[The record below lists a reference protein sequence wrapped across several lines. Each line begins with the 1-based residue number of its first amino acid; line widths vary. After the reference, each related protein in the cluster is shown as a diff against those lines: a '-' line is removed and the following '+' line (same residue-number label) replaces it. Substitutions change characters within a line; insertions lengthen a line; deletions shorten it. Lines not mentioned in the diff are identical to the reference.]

1 MKTKTDTQTTA
12 APRWLWPVSVVI
24 GVVFL
29 VVIGVQSGVTGV
41 QELSDPGA
49 LTRWALPA
57 TKAIHNIAWSLTFGA
72 LMFGAIILPR
82 WTKMPRRGKQVPLD
96 AEEHPA
102 YTRSIKIASVS
113 AIIWTFSAIAQI
125 VFTYSDVAG
134 MPVNTSEGFSEGMLD
149 YVLAIAVGHAWF
161 WMTIIA
167 AVVTSLVFALRTTT
181 GLAWAAVL
189 TMLGIV
195 PLALVGHSSS
205 GDDHF
210 AAVNSIGLHLLGVL
224 LWVGGLVLLAM
235 LAPKLTGAAQ
245 LKPKARKH
253 NTQPL
258 VYTVL
263 SRYSAV
269 AGIAI
274 VLVAGSGVA
283 NAAIRMETLGHFLSP
298 YGQMVLLKAVL
309 TVALGLVG
317 LAHRVRVIPRLKTG
331 TSQPPAKARTILW
344 RLIAVEVVIMVGVMV
359 TATLLGSSEPPKP
372 EEIPP
377 DASPA
382 RITSKYELPPELT
395 AIRWITEWRFNWLW
409 VAVVIFLA
417 IWYLRATKKLA
428 DRGDKWPIY
437 RTIFF
442 FIGLTI
448 LVWDTSSAPAIY
460 GLVLFSA
467 HMVNHMILTMLIPI
481 FLVLGAPITLA
492 MRSMSSR
499 KDGTRGPREYM
510 LILLQSNFA
519 KVVTHPIF
527 AAVNFAGSL
536 LIFYFTPVF
545 ELALRY
551 HIGHEL
557 MNTHFLLT
565 GFIFASV
572 MIGIDPLPNR
582 PTYPL
587 RLVVLLATMVF
598 HAFIAVSLTG
608 SESLLMSEWFS
619 AIGRDWG
626 GSAIEDQQLGGL
638 IMWGTGEFPTVGMA
652 LIVLFRWRQDDLQHA
667 KRRDERVDRLGDS
680 DLDELNEY
688 YVAMAAANQE
698 QPEHD
703 PRR

>member
-1 MKTKTDTQTTA
+1 MTKSDTQTTKS
-12 APRWLWPVSVVI
+12 PNWLWPVSVI
-24 GVVFL
+24 TGVVL
-29 VVIGVQSGVTGV
+29 LIVIGVQSGVTGA
-41 QELSDPGA
+41 QQLSDPGA

-57 TKAIHNIAWSLTFGA
+57 TKAVHNIAWALTFGG
-72 LMFGAIILPR
+72 LMFAAIILPR
-82 WTKMPRRGKQVPLD
+82 WTKMPKRRSKARDD

-102 YTRSIKIASVS
+102 YTLAIKVASIS
-113 AIIWTFSAIAQI
+113 AIIWTFSALSQI

-149 YVLAIAVGHAWF
+149 YVLAIAVGRAWF

-167 AVVTSLVFALRTTT
+167 AVVTSLIFALRTPT
-181 GLAWAAVL
+181 GMAWGAGL
-189 TMLGIV
+189 TLLGVV

-210 AAVNSIGLHLLGVL
+210 AAVNSIGLHLFGVL
-224 LWVGGLVLLAM
+224 LWVGGLILLAI
-235 LAPKLTGAAQ
+235 LAPTLTGTAQ
-245 LKPKARKH
+245 LKPQVQKNH
-253 NTQPL
+253 TQPL
-258 VYTVL
+258 VYTIL
-263 SRYSAV
+263 TRYSAV
-269 AGIAI
+269 AGVAI

-283 NAAIRMETLGHFLSP
+283 NAAIRMENLSHFLQP
-298 YGQMVLLKAVL
+298 YGQMVVLKAVL
-309 TVALGLVG
+309 TIALGLIG

-331 TSQPPAKARTILW
+331 TTQPPANARKILW
-344 RLIAVEVVIMVGVMV
+344 RLIAVEIVIMVAVMV
-359 TATLLGSSEPPKP
+359 TAVILAKSEPPKP

-377 DASPA
+377 NASPA
-382 RITSKYELPPELT
+382 RITTKYELPPELT

-409 VAVVIFLA
+409 VAVVIFLT
-417 IWYLRATKKLA
+417 IWYIRAIRQLA
-428 DRGDKWPIY
+428 ARDVKWPVQ
-437 RTIFF
+437 RTILF
-442 FIGLTI
+442 FIGLAI

-481 FLVLGAPITLA
+481 FVVLGAPITLA
-492 MRSMSSR
+492 LRSTQAR
-499 KDGTRGPREYM
+499 QDGTRGPREYM
-510 LILLQSNFA
+510 LSLLNSKYA
-519 KVVTHPIF
+519 KFITNPIF

-536 LIFYFTPVF
+536 VIFYFTPVF
-545 ELALRY
+545 EFALRY

-557 MNTHFLLT
+557 MNVHFLLT

-626 GSAIEDQQLGGL
+626 LSAIEDQQMGGL

-652 LIVLFRWRQDDLQHA
+652 LIVLFRWRQDDMQHA
-667 KRRDERVDRLGDS
+667 KRRDDRVDKYGDT

-688 YVAMAAANQE
+688 YARMAAANQE
-698 QPEHD
+698 PTTHD
-703 PRR
+703 TR

>member
-1 MKTKTDTQTTA
+1 MTTKTDTPTKTA
-12 APRWLWPVSVVI
+12 PSWLWPVSVVT
-24 GVVFL
+24 GVAFL
-29 VVIGVQSGVTGV
+29 LVIGVQSGVTGV

-57 TKAIHNIAWSLTFGA
+57 TKVIHNIAWSLTFGA
-72 LMFGAIILPR
+72 LMFAAVILPR
-82 WTKMPRRGKQVPLD
+82 WTKMPRRGQAPPSD
-96 AEEHPA
+96 TEEHPA
-102 YTRSIKIASVS
+102 YTRTVKIASVS

-134 MPVNTSEGFSEGMLD
+134 MAVNASEGFSEGMLD
-149 YVLAIAVGHAWF
+149 YVLAIAVGRAWF

-167 AVVTSLVFALRTTT
+167 AVVTSVIFALRTPI
-181 GLAWAAVL
+181 GMAWAAVL
-189 TMLGIV
+189 SLGGVV

-224 LWVGGLVLLAM
+224 LWLGGLVLLAM
-235 LAPKLTGAAQ
+235 LAPKLMGTSQ
-245 LKPKARKH
+245 LKSRARAN

-263 SRYSAV
+263 TRYSAV
-269 AGIAI
+269 AGVAIA
-274 VLVAGSGVA
+274 LVAASGVA
-283 NAAIRMETLGHFLSP
+283 NAAIRMEHFGHFFAP
-298 YGQMVLLKAVL
+298 YGQMVVLKAVL
-309 TVALGLVG
+309 TIALGLIG

-331 TSQPPAKARTILW
+331 TTQPPARARKTLW
-344 RLIAVEVVIMVGVMV
+344 QLIAVEVVIMVGVMV

-382 RITSKYELPPELT
+382 RITTKYELPPELS

-409 VAVVIFLA
+409 VAVAIFLA
-417 IWYLRATKKLA
+417 IWYVRAIRKLSA
-428 DRGDKWPIY
+428 RGDKWPVQ

-442 FIGLTI
+442 FIGLAI
-448 LVWDTSSAPAIY
+448 LVWDTSAAPAIY

-492 MRSMSSR
+492 MRSMESR

-510 LILLQSNFA
+510 LTLLQSKYS
-519 KVVTHPIF
+519 KVITNPIF

-536 LIFYFTPVF
+536 VIFYFTPVF
-545 ELALRY
+545 EFALRY
-551 HIGHEL
+551 HIGHEM
-557 MNTHFLLT
+557 MNIHFLLT
-565 GFIFASV
+565 GFIFVSV

-582 PTYPL
+582 PSYPL
-587 RLVVLLATMVF
+587 RLVILLATMVF

-608 SESLLMSEWFS
+608 SDSLLMSEWFS

-626 GSAIEDQQLGGL
+626 ASAIEDQQIGGL

-652 LIVLFRWRQDDLQHA
+652 MIVLFRWRQDDMQHA
-667 KRRDERVDRLGDS
+667 KRRDDRVDRLGDS
-680 DLDELNEY
+680 DLDDLNEY
-688 YVAMAAANQE
+688 YARMAVANE
-698 QPEHD
+698 ETNHD
-703 PRR
+703 PNR

>member
-1 MKTKTDTQTTA
+1 MTKTDKQTTP
-12 APRWLWPVSVVI
+12 APNWLWPVSVI
-24 GVVFL
+24 TGVVFL
-29 VVIGVQSGVTGV
+29 IVIGIQSGVTGV

-49 LTRWALPA
+49 LTRWALPT
-57 TKAIHNIAWSLTFGA
+57 TKAIHNIAWALTFGA
-72 LMFGAIILPR
+72 LMFGALILPR
-82 WTKMPRRGKQVPLD
+82 WTSMPRRGKKVPAD
-96 AEEHPA
+96 AQEHPA
-102 YTRSIKIASVS
+102 YTRTVKIASIS
-113 AIIWTFSAIAQI
+113 AIIWTFTALAQI

-134 MPVNTSEGFSEGMLD
+134 MPINTTEGFSDGMLD
-149 YVLAIAVGHAWF
+149 YVMAIAVGRAWF

-167 AVVTSLVFALRTTT
+167 AVVTSLIFAVRTPT
-181 GLAWAAVL
+181 GMAWGAA
-189 TMLGIV
+189 MSMAGII

-224 LWVGGLVLLAM
+224 LWLGGLVLLAM
-235 LAPKLTGAAQ
+235 LAPTLTGTAQ
-245 LKPKARKH
+245 LKPKARKN

-269 AGIAI
+269 AGVAI
-274 VLVAGSGVA
+274 FLVAASGVA
-283 NAAIRMETLGHFLSP
+283 NAAIRMENLSHFFAP
-298 YGQMVLLKAVL
+298 YGVMVVLKAVL
-309 TVALGLVG
+309 TIALGLIG

-331 TSQPPAKARTILW
+331 TRQPPEHARSTLW

-359 TATLLGSSEPPKP
+359 TATMLGSSEPPKP

-382 RITSKYELPPELT
+382 RITTKYELPPELT
-395 AIRWITEWRFNWLW
+395 AVRWITEWRFNWLW

-428 DRGDKWPIY
+428 DRGDKWPIH

-442 FIGLTI
+442 FIGLAI

-467 HMVNHMILTMLIPI
+467 HMVNHMILTMVIPI

-492 MRSMSSR
+492 MRSMPSR
-499 KDGTRGPREYM
+499 KDGTNGPREYM
-510 LILLQSNFA
+510 LTLLQSKFA
-519 KVVTHPIF
+519 KVVTNPIF

-536 LIFYFTPVF
+536 VVFYFTPVF
-545 ELALRY
+545 EFALSY

-557 MNTHFLLT
+557 MNVHFLLT
-565 GFIFASV
+565 GFIFVSV

-587 RLVVLLATMVF
+587 RLVILIATMVF
-598 HAFIAVSLTG
+598 HAFIAVALTG
-608 SESLLMSEWFS
+608 GESLLMAEWFS
-619 AIGRDWG
+619 SIGRDWG
-626 GSAIEDQQLGGL
+626 ASAIEDQQIGGL

-652 LIVLFRWRQDDLQHA
+652 MIVLYRWRQDDMQQA
-667 KRRDERVDRLGDS
+667 KRRDERVDRLGDT
-680 DLDELNEY
+680 DLDELNDY
-688 YVAMAAANQE
+688 YARMAATDQE
-698 QPEHD
+698 SPSHD
-703 PRR
+703 QNR

>member
-1 MKTKTDTQTTA
+1 MTTKTDTPTTTA
-12 APRWLWPVSVVI
+12 PSWLWPVSVVT

-29 VVIGVQSGVTGV
+29 IVIGVQSGVTGV

-72 LMFGAIILPR
+72 LMFAAVILPQ
-82 WTKMPRRGKQVPLD
+82 WTRMLRRGKTPPSD

-102 YTRSIKIASVS
+102 YARTVKIASVS
-113 AIIWTFSAIAQI
+113 AIIWTFSALAQI

-134 MPVNTSEGFSEGMLD
+134 MPVNASDGFSEGMLD
-149 YVLAIAVGHAWF
+149 YVLAIAVGRAWF

-167 AVVTSLVFALRTTT
+167 AVVTSVIFALRTPIAM
-181 GLAWAAVL
+181 AWGAVL
-189 TMLGIV
+189 TLIGVV

-235 LAPKLTGAAQ
+235 LAPKLTGTAQ
-245 LKPKARKH
+245 LKPRARAK

-263 SRYSAV
+263 TRYSAV
-269 AGIAI
+269 AGVAIA
-274 VLVAGSGVA
+274 LVAASGVA
-283 NAAIRMETLGHFLSP
+283 NAAIRMENFSHFLSP
-298 YGQMVLLKAVL
+298 YGQMVVLKAVL
-309 TVALGLVG
+309 TIALGLIG

-331 TSQPPAKARTILW
+331 TTQPPVSARRTLW
-344 RLIAVEVVIMVGVMV
+344 QLIAVEIVIMAGVMV

-382 RITSKYELPPELT
+382 RITTKYELPPELT

-409 VAVVIFLA
+409 VAVAIFLA
-417 IWYLRATKKLA
+417 VWYIRAIRKLSV
-428 DRGDKWPIY
+428 RGDKWPVH

-442 FIGLTI
+442 FIGLAI
-448 LVWDTSSAPAIY
+448 LVWDTSAAPAIY

-492 MRSMSSR
+492 MRSMESR

-510 LILLQSNFA
+510 LAMLHSKYS
-519 KVVTHPIF
+519 KVITNPIF
-527 AAVNFAGSL
+527 AAMNFAGSL
-536 LIFYFTPVF
+536 VIFYFTPVF
-545 ELALRY
+545 EFALRY
-551 HIGHEL
+551 HIGHEM
-557 MNTHFLLT
+557 MNIHFLLT
-565 GFIFASV
+565 GFIFTSV

-582 PTYPL
+582 PGYPL
-587 RLVVLLATMVF
+587 RLVILLATMVF

-619 AIGRDWG
+619 AVGRDWG
-626 GSAIEDQQLGGL
+626 ASAIEDQQIGGL

-652 LIVLFRWRQDDLQHA
+652 MIVLFRWRQDDMQHA
-667 KRRDERVDRLGDS
+667 KRRDDRVDRLGDS
-680 DLDELNEY
+680 DLDDLNEY
-688 YVAMAAANQE
+688 YARMAVANE
-698 QPEHD
+698 ETNYD
-703 PRR
+703 STR

>member
-1 MKTKTDTQTTA
+1 MTTKTDTQTTNV
-12 APRWLWPVSVVI
+12 PRWLWPASVVT

-29 VVIGVQSGVTGV
+29 LVIGIQSGVTGA

-57 TKAIHNIAWSLTFGA
+57 TKAMHNIAWSLTFGA

-82 WTKMPRRGKQVPLD
+82 WTKMPKRGKPVSSD
-96 AEEHPA
+96 AQEHPA
-102 YTRSIKIASVS
+102 YTRSIKIASIS
-113 AIIWTFSAIAQI
+113 AVIWTFSAVAQI

-134 MPVNTSEGFSEGMLD
+134 MPVNTSKGFSDGMLD
-149 YVLAIAVGHAWF
+149 YVLSIAVGRAWF

-167 AVVTSLVFALRTTT
+167 AVVTSLIFALRTPT
-181 GLAWAAVL
+181 GLAWA
-189 TMLGIV
+189 TGITLVGVV

-235 LAPKLTGAAQ
+235 LASTLTGTAQ
-245 LKPKARKH
+245 LKPRAKKH

-258 VYTVL
+258 IYTVL
-263 SRYSAV
+263 TRYSAV
-269 AGIAI
+269 AGVAI
-274 VLVAGSGVA
+274 FLVAASGVA
-283 NAAIRMETLGHFLSP
+283 NAAIRMENLSHFFSA
-298 YGQMVLLKAVL
+298 YGQMVVLKGVL
-309 TVALGLVG
+309 TIALGLIG
-317 LAHRVRVIPRLKTG
+317 LAHRVRVIPRLRTG
-331 TSQPPAKARTILW
+331 TTQPPANARRTLW
-344 RLIAVEVVIMVGVMV
+344 QLIAVEVVIMVGVMV

-372 EEIPP
+372 EEVPP

-382 RITSKYELPPELT
+382 RITTKYELPPELT
-395 AIRWITEWRFNWLW
+395 ASRWITEWRFNWLW
-409 VAVVIFLA
+409 IAVAIFLV
-417 IWYLRATKKLA
+417 IWYVRAIKKLS
-428 DRGDKWPIY
+428 DRGDKWPVN

-442 FIGLTI
+442 FIGIAI

-492 MRSMSSR
+492 MRSMPSR

-510 LILLQSNFA
+510 LTLLQSKFA
-519 KVVTHPIF
+519 KVVTHPIV

-545 ELALRY
+545 GFALSY

-557 MNTHFLLT
+557 MNVHFLLT

-582 PTYPL
+582 PSYPL

-608 SESLLMSEWFS
+608 SDSLLMSEWFS

-626 GSAIEDQQLGGL
+626 LPAIEDQQMGGL

-652 LIVLFRWRQDDLQHA
+652 LIVLFRWRRDDMQQA

-680 DLDELNEY
+680 DLDDLNEY
-688 YVAMAAANQE
+688 YAEMAAANEE
-698 QPEHD
+698 QFDHD
-703 PRR
+703 RHR

>member
-1 MKTKTDTQTTA
+1 LTQTTQQA
-12 APRWLWPVSVVI
+12 TPAPNWLWPVSVITGVAFLIVI
-24 GVVFL
+24 G
-29 VVIGVQSGVTGV
+29 IQSGVTGV

-57 TKAIHNIAWSLTFGA
+57 TKVIHNIAWALTFGA
-72 LMFGAIILPR
+72 LMFAAIILPR
-82 WTKMPRRGKQVPLD
+82 WTKMPRRGKQPPED
-96 AEEHPA
+96 AQQHPA
-102 YTRSIKIASVS
+102 YTRAIKIASVTS
-113 AIIWTFSAIAQI
+113 VIWTFSALAQI
-125 VFTYSDVAG
+125 IFTYSDVAG
-134 MPVNTSEGFSEGMLD
+134 MPVNTSQGFSDGMLD
-149 YVLAIAVGHAWF
+149 YVLAIAVGRAWF

-167 AVVTSLVFALRTTT
+167 AVVTSLVFALRSPT
-181 GLAWAAVL
+181 GMAWGA
-189 TMLGIV
+189 GISLVGVV
-195 PLALVGHSSS
+195 PLALIGHSSS

-224 LWVGGLVLLAM
+224 LWVGGLILLAM
-235 LAPKLTGAAQ
+235 LAPTLVGTSQ
-245 LKPKARKH
+245 LKPKVKTDH
-253 NTQPL
+253 TQPL

-269 AGIAI
+269 AGVAI
-274 VLVAGSGVA
+274 FLVAGSGVA
-283 NAAIRMETLGHFLSP
+283 NAAIRMETIEHFFSP
-298 YGQMVLLKAVL
+298 YGLMVVLKAVL
-309 TVALGLVG
+309 TIVLGLIG

-331 TSQPPAKARTILW
+331 TAQPPANARRTLW
-344 RLIAVEVVIMVGVMV
+344 QLIAVEVVIMVGVMV

-382 RITSKYELPPELT
+382 RITTKYELPPELT
-395 AIRWITEWRFNWLW
+395 AVRWITEWRFNWLW
-409 VAVVIFLA
+409 VAVTIFLA
-417 IWYLRATKKLA
+417 IWYIRAIRKLA
-428 DRGDKWPIY
+428 DRGDQWPIH

-442 FIGLTI
+442 FIGLAI

-492 MRSMSSR
+492 MRSMEAR
-499 KDGTRGPREYM
+499 QDGTRGPREYM
-510 LILLQSNFA
+510 LAILHSKYS
-519 KVVTHPIF
+519 KVITNSIF

-536 LIFYFTPVF
+536 VIFYFTPVF
-545 ELALRY
+545 EFALRY

-557 MNTHFLLT
+557 MNIHFLLT

-582 PTYPL
+582 PSYPL

-626 GSAIEDQQLGGL
+626 ASAIEDQQIGGL
-638 IMWGTGEFPTVGMA
+638 IMWGTGEFPTVAMA
-652 LIVLFRWRQDDLQHA
+652 LIVLFRWRQDDVQQA
-667 KRRDERVDRLGDS
+667 KRRDARVDKHGDT
-680 DLDELNEY
+680 DLDALNEY
-688 YVAMAAANQE
+688 YARMAAADQE
-698 QPEHD
+698 PTTHD
-703 PRR
+703 TTR

>member
-1 MKTKTDTQTTA
+1 MTKTTTPTTQS
-12 APRWLWPVSVVI
+12 PNWLWPVAVITGVAFLIVI
-24 GVVFL
+24 G
-29 VVIGVQSGVTGV
+29 ISSGVTAV
-41 QELSDPGA
+41 QQLSDPGA

-57 TKAIHNIAWSLTFGA
+57 TKIIHNMAWSLTFGA
-72 LMFGAIILPR
+72 LMFAAIILPR
-82 WTKMPRRGKQVPLD
+82 FTAMPKRGRPVADD
-96 AEEHPA
+96 AKEHPA
-102 YTRSIKIASVS
+102 YTRSLHIASVS
-113 AIIWTFSAIAQI
+113 AVIWTFSAIAQI
-125 VFTYSDVAG
+125 IFTYSDVAG
-134 MPVNTSEGFSEGMLD
+134 MPVNTSEGFSSGMLD
-149 YVLAIAVGHAWF
+149 YVLAIAVGRAWF

-167 AVVTSLVFALRTTT
+167 AVVTSLVFAVRTPTAM
-181 GLAWAAVL
+181 AWGAVL
-189 TMLGIV
+189 ALLGIV

-235 LAPKLTGAAQ
+235 LAPTLSGTSQ
-245 LKPKARKH
+245 LKPKIKKGH
-253 NTQPL
+253 TQPL

-263 SRYSAV
+263 TRYSAIAGV
-269 AGIAI
+269 AIA
-274 VLVAGSGVA
+274 LVAGSGVA
-283 NAAIRMETLGHFLSP
+283 NAAIRMENIEHFMAP
-298 YGQMVLLKAVL
+298 YGQMVLLKGAL
-309 TVALGLVG
+309 TVVLGLIG

-331 TSQPPAKARTILW
+331 TTQPPENTRKILW
-344 RLIAVEVVIMVGVMV
+344 RLIAVELVIMIGIMT
-359 TATLLGSSEPPKP
+359 TASILGQSEPPKP

-382 RITSKYELPPELT
+382 RITTKYELPPELT
-395 AIRWITEWRFNWLW
+395 AVRWITEWRFNWLW
-409 VAVVIFLA
+409 VAIVIFLA
-417 IWYLRATKKLA
+417 IWYVRALRKLA
-428 DRGDKWPIY
+428 ARGDKWPIA

-442 FIGLTI
+442 FIGLAI

-492 MRSMSSR
+492 LRSIASR
-499 KDGTRGPREYM
+499 KDGTRGLREYM
-510 LILLQSNFA
+510 LAVLNSKYS
-519 KVVTHPIF
+519 KVITHPIF

-536 LIFYFTPVF
+536 VIFYFTPVF
-545 ELALRY
+545 EFALRY

-587 RLVVLLATMVF
+587 RLVILIATMVF
-598 HAFIAVSLTG
+598 HAFIAVALTG
-608 SESLLMSEWFS
+608 SDSLLMAEWFS

-626 GSAIEDQQLGGL
+626 LPAIDDQKMGGA
-638 IMWGTGEFPTVGMA
+638 IMWGTGEFPTVAMA
-652 LIVLFRWRQDDLQHA
+652 LIVLYRWRTEDIQHA
-667 KRRDERVDRLGDS
+667 KRRDARVDKYGDA

-688 YVAMAAANQE
+688 YARMAASQE
-698 QPEHD
+698 PTTYD
-703 PRR
+703 NPR

>member
-1 MKTKTDTQTTA
+1 MTTKNDTPTA
-12 APRWLWPVSVVI
+12 NAPSWLWPVSVVT

-29 VVIGVQSGVTGV
+29 LVIGIQSGVTGV

-57 TKAIHNIAWSLTFGA
+57 TKIIHNIAWSLTFGA
-72 LMFGAIILPR
+72 LMFAAIILPR
-82 WTKMPRRGKQVPLD
+82 WTKMPRRGKPVPED
-96 AEEHPA
+96 ATEHPA

-149 YVLAIAVGHAWF
+149 YVLAIAVGRAWF

-167 AVVTSLVFALRTTT
+167 AVVTSLVFALRTPAGMAWAT
-181 GLAWAAVL
+181 GLTLIGV
-189 TMLGIV
+189 V

-235 LAPKLTGAAQ
+235 LAPTLTGTSQ
-245 LKPKARKH
+245 LKPKATKN

-269 AGIAI
+269 AGVAI
-274 VLVAGSGVA
+274 FLVAASGVA
-283 NAAIRMETLGHFLSP
+283 NAAIRMENLSHFFSP
-298 YGQMVLLKAVL
+298 YGQMVVIKGVL
-309 TVALGLVG
+309 TIALGLIG

-331 TSQPPAKARTILW
+331 TTQPPANARKTLW
-344 RLIAVEVVIMVGVMV
+344 QLIAVEVVIMVGVMV
-359 TATLLGSSEPPKP
+359 TASLLGSSEPPKP

-382 RITSKYELPPELT
+382 RITTKYELPPELT
-395 AIRWITEWRFNWLW
+395 GIRWITEWRFNWLW
-409 VAVVIFLA
+409 VAVAIFLA
-417 IWYLRATKKLA
+417 IWYIRAIKKLK
-428 DRGDKWPIY
+428 DRGDTWPVH

-442 FIGLTI
+442 FIGLAI

-499 KDGTRGPREYM
+499 QDGTRGPREYM
-510 LILLQSNFA
+510 LILLQSKYA
-519 KVVTHPIF
+519 KVITHPVF
-527 AAVNFAGSL
+527 AAMNFAGSL
-536 LIFYFTPVF
+536 VIFYFTPVF
-545 ELALRY
+545 EFALRY
-551 HIGHEL
+551 HIGHEM
-557 MNTHFLLT
+557 MNIHFLLT

-582 PTYPL
+582 PSYPL

-626 GSAIEDQQLGGL
+626 LSAIEDQQMGGL

-652 LIVLFRWRQDDLQHA
+652 LIVLFRWRQDDMQHA
-667 KRRDERVDRLGDS
+667 KRRDERVDKIGDP
-680 DLDELNEY
+680 DLDELNNY
-688 YVAMAAANQE
+688 YAAMAAANEE
-698 QPEHD
+698 QHD
-703 PRR
+703 HDRSR